1 MSGFV
6 TEEIRES
13 RRRRGF
19 SVERLGGERGV
30 LAHVELP
37 GPTRV
42 GRSGLDVAALK
53 RRRGIALLRLT
64 ANRNERPDLLA
75 ARLRAAR

>member
-19 SVERLGGERGV
+19 SVERLGGQRGV

-37 GPTRV
+37 GPPRV
-42 GRSGLDVAALK
+42 GRYGVDVAALEH
-53 RRRGIALLRLT
+53 RRGIELLRLT
-64 ANRNERPDLLA
+64 ANRSERPDLLA
-75 ARLRAAR
+75 ARLRTAR

>member
-6 TEEIRES
+6 TEKVRES

-19 SVERLGGERGV
+19 SVERLGGQQGV

-37 GPTRV
+37 GPPRV
-42 GRSGLDVAALK
+42 GRYGADVAALK
-53 RRRGIALLRLT
+53 HRRGIELLRLT
-64 ANRNERPDLLA
+64 TNHNERPDLLA
-75 ARLRAAR
+75 ARLRTAR